1 MGSLD
6 RSELEN
12 TEHTMSEKISTG
24 GDLGIDKNATTILNG
39 TAEHHEENNGSNGEQ
54 GKEEQKNE
62 NNVKLSMEE
71 TCNGKNNGGSI
82 RTELVTDSI
91 QDTSKDVKGYNKK
104 TEEQSNKNDDQD
116 KDTVILNKKN
126 EEEENNKCVKY
137 ENKEEGTGKKSR
149 YRKMIVLELIKNKI
163 EKNGLLEEDKK
174 IKKWQ

>member
-12 TEHTMSEKISTG
+12 TEHTMSEKISTA

-71 TCNGKNNGGSI
+71 TCNVKNNGGSI

-91 QDTSKDVKGYNKK
+91 QDTSKDLKEYNKK
-104 TEEQSNKNDDQD
+104 TEEQTLEKDQSNENDDQG

-126 EEEENNKCVKY
+126 EEKETEENNKCVKY
-137 ENKEEGTGKKSR
+137 ENKEEETEKNQDTRNDSA
-149 YRKMIVLELIKNKI
+149 EFIKN
-163 EKNGLLEEDKK
+163 
-174 IKKWQ
+174 